1 MKRNLDYFA
10 FFAIIIFLV
19 LFIRIEGVKAQGC
32 VSSQK
37 QLLKTDASQVMLR
50 SIQSRA
56 FDTTDREVT
65 LRTIISTLQDLGFVI
80 DKADATLGSVSA
92 TKLKRYRLPLRMTVT
107 ARLRGETQTLVRANA
122 QYGVQAVEVPE
133 PYQQFFTSLSK
144 AMFLEAHET
153 DGSAEEAP
161 EAKAKTATKVPKA
174 AKAPKAKAVNE
185 KTTTVDEVSGEKAE
199 PEKKEAE
206 EAVEDTEMVTEAKAK
221 TATKVPK
228 AAKAPKAKAV
238 NEVTEEAVKDTE
250 KTHEQIILN
259 IHIKGIENYL
269 GELGVAV
276 FEKRKGYPIRIEH
289 CYEVQWVALTE
300 GTKELDF
307 VFDTLPPGVYAVS
320 VIHDENGN
328 RTLERSGMGA
338 PREGVGFS
346 NDQKFSFY
354 MPRFDKSKFPLA
366 LGDTKE
372 IIIEMNYKHRK

>member
-1 MKRNLDYFA
+1 
-10 FFAIIIFLV
+10 
-19 LFIRIEGVKAQGC
+19 

-37 QLLKTDASQVMLR
+37 QLLQTDASQVMLR

-56 FDTTDREVT
+56 FDTTDREKT
-65 LRTIISTLQDLGFVI
+65 LRTIIATLQDLGFIVN
-80 DKADATLGSVSA
+80 KADALLGTVSA
-92 TKLKRYRLPLRMTVT
+92 TKLDKYALQLTVSI
-107 ARLRGETQTLVRANA
+107 RPRGKTQTLVRVNA
-122 QYGVQAVEVPE
+122 QYFNPYSHAVAVEDPE
-133 PYQQFFTSLSK
+133 PYQNFFTSLSK

-221 TATKVPK
+221 MATK

-276 FEKRKGYPIRIEH
+276 FEKKKGYPIHIEH
-289 CYEVQWVALTE
+289 CYEAQWVALTE

-307 VFDTLPPGVYAVS
+307 VFDTLSPGVYAVS

-346 NDQKFSFY
+346 NDQKFSFL
-354 MPRFDKSKFPLA
+354 MPRFDKSKLPLV
-366 LGDTKE
+366 LGDTKN
-372 IIIEMNYKHRK
+372 IVITMDYKHRK

>member
-32 VSSQK
+32 SASRK
-37 QLLKTDASQVMLR
+37 QLLQTDSSQVMLR
-50 SIQSRA
+50 SIQTRA
-56 FDTTDREVT
+56 FDTTDREKT
-65 LRTIISTLQDLGFVI
+65 LRTIISTLQDLGFIV
-80 DKADATLGSVSA
+80 DKADALLGTVSA
-92 TKLKRYRLPLRMTVT
+92 TKLDKYALQLTVSI
-107 ARLRGETQTLVRANA
+107 RPRGKTQTLVRANA
-122 QYGVQAVEVPE
+122 QYFNPYSHAVAVEDPE
-133 PYQQFFTSLSK
+133 PYQNFFTSLAK

-153 DGSAEEAP
+153 DGSAEEPP
-161 EAKAKTATKVPKA
+161 EAKV
-174 AKAPKAKAVNE
+174 
-185 KTTTVDEVSGEKAE
+185 
-199 PEKKEAE
+199 
-206 EAVEDTEMVTEAKAK
+206 K

-238 NEVTEEAVKDTE
+238 NEVTEEAVKDAE

>member
-1 MKRNLDYFA
+1 MKKDLICLA
-10 FFAIIIFLV
+10 PLPILIFFV
-19 LFIRIEGVKAQGC
+19 LMMGSGC

-37 QLLKTDASQVMLR
+37 QLLYSESSQVKLR

-56 FDTTDREVT
+56 FDTTDREKT
-65 LRTIISTLQDLGFVI
+65 LRTIISTLQDLGFIVN
-80 DKADATLGSVSA
+80 KADALLGTVSA
-92 TKLKRYRLPLRMTVT
+92 TKLDKYALQLTVSI
-107 ARLRGETQTLVRANA
+107 RPRGKTQTLVRANA
-122 QYGVQAVEVPE
+122 QYFGGYHAVAVEDPE
-133 PYQQFFTSLSK
+133 PYQNFFTSLAK

-153 DGSAEEAP
+153 DGSTKEPP
-161 EAKAKTATKVPKA
+161 EAKAKTATKVPKD

-276 FEKRKGYPIRIEH
+276 FEKKKGYPIHIEH
-289 CYEVQWVALTE
+289 CYEAQWVALTE

-307 VFDTLPPGVYAVS
+307 VFDTLSPGVYAVS

-366 LGDTKE
+366 LGDTKD
-372 IIIEMNYKHRK
+372 IIIKMNYKHRK

>member
-206 EAVEDTEMVTEAKAK
+206 EAVEDTEMVTEETTESAE
-221 TATKVPK
+221 
-228 AAKAPKAKAV
+228 
-238 NEVTEEAVKDTE
+238 EVTEEAVKDTE

-276 FEKRKGYPIRIEH
+276 FEKKIGYPIHIEH
-289 CYEVQWVALTE
+289 CYEAQWVALTE

-307 VFDTLPPGVYAVS
+307 VFDTLSPGVYAVS

-354 MPRFDKSKFPLA
+354 MPRFNKSKLPLA
-366 LGDTKE
+366 LGDTKDIVINNE
-372 IIIEMNYKHRK
+372 L

>member
-32 VSSQK
+32 TASRK
-37 QLLKTDASQVMLR
+37 QLLQMDSSQVELR

-56 FDTTDREVT
+56 FDTTDREKT
-65 LRTIISTLQDLGFVI
+65 LRTIISTLQDLGFIV
-80 DKADATLGSVSA
+80 DKADAILGTVSA
-92 TKLKRYRLPLRMTVT
+92 TKLDKYALSMTVSV
-107 ARLRGETQTLVRANA
+107 RSRGKTQTLVRANA
-122 QYGVQAVEVPE
+122 QYFGGYQTVAVEDPE
-133 PYQQFFTSLSK
+133 PYQRFFTSLAK

-185 KTTTVDEVSGEKAE
+185 KTTMVDEVSGEKAE

-221 TATKVPK
+221 MATK

-259 IHIKGIENYL
+259 IHIKGIENYP

-276 FEKRKGYPIRIEH
+276 FEKKKGYPIHIEH
-289 CYEVQWVALTE
+289 CYEAQWVALTE

-307 VFDTLPPGVYAVS
+307 VFDTLSPGVYAVS

-366 LGDTKE
+366 LGDTKN
-372 IIIEMNYKHRK
+372 IIIKMNYKHRK

>member
-37 QLLKTDASQVMLR
+37 QLLQTDASQVMLR

-56 FDTTDREVT
+56 FDTTDREKT
-65 LRTIISTLQDLGFVI
+65 LRTIISTLQDLGFVV
-80 DKADATLGSVSA
+80 DKADAMLGTVSA
-92 TKLKRYRLPLRMTVT
+92 TKLDKYHLRMTVSI
-107 ARLRGETQTLVRANA
+107 RPRGKTQTLVRANA
-122 QYGVQAVEVPE
+122 QYFGGYQTVAVEDPE
-133 PYQQFFTSLSK
+133 PYQRFFTSLGK

-153 DGSAEEAP
+153 DGSTEEAP
-161 EAKAKTATKVPKA
+161 
-174 AKAPKAKAVNE
+174 
-185 KTTTVDEVSGEKAE
+185 
-199 PEKKEAE
+199 
-206 EAVEDTEMVTEAKAK
+206 EAKAK

-276 FEKRKGYPIRIEH
+276 FEKKKGYPIHIEH
-289 CYEVQWVALTE
+289 CYEAQWVALTE

-307 VFDTLPPGVYAVS
+307 VFDTLSPGVYAVS

>member
-37 QLLKTDASQVMLR
+37 QLLQTDASQVMLR

-56 FDTTDREVT
+56 FDTTDREKT
-65 LRTIISTLQDLGFVI
+65 LRTIISTLQDLGFIVN
-80 DKADATLGSVSA
+80 KADALLGTVSA
-92 TKLKRYRLPLRMTVT
+92 TKLDKYALQLTVSIRT
-107 ARLRGETQTLVRANA
+107 RGKTQTLVRANA
-122 QYGVQAVEVPE
+122 QYFNPYSHAVAVEDPE
-133 PYQQFFTSLSK
+133 PYQNFFTSLAK

-153 DGSAEEAP
+153 DGSTKEPP
-161 EAKAKTATKVPKA
+161 EAKAKTAIKVPKA

-206 EAVEDTEMVTEAKAK
+206 EAVEDTEMVTEETTESAE
-221 TATKVPK
+221 
-228 AAKAPKAKAV
+228 
-238 NEVTEEAVKDTE
+238 EVTEEAVKDTE

-366 LGDTKE
+366 LGDTKD
-372 IIIEMNYKHRK
+372 IIIKMNYKHRK

>member
-1 MKRNLDYFA
+1 MKKDLICLA
-10 FFAIIIFLV
+10 SLPILIFFVLV
-19 LFIRIEGVKAQGC
+19 MGNGC

-37 QLLKTDASQVMLR
+37 QLLYSESSQVMLR
-50 SIQSRA
+50 SIQTRA
-56 FDTTDREVT
+56 FDTTDREKT
-65 LRTIISTLQDLGFVI
+65 LRTIISTLQDLGFIV
-80 DKADATLGSVSA
+80 DKADAILGTVSA
-92 TKLKRYRLPLRMTVT
+92 TKLDKYALSMTVSV
-107 ARLRGETQTLVRANA
+107 RSRGKTQTLVRANA
-122 QYGVQAVEVPE
+122 QYFGGYQTVAVEDPE
-133 PYQQFFTSLSK
+133 PYQRFFTSLAK

-206 EAVEDTEMVTEAKAK
+206 EAVEDTEMVTEETTESAE
-221 TATKVPK
+221 
-228 AAKAPKAKAV
+228 
-238 NEVTEEAVKDTE
+238 EVTEEAVKDTE

-276 FEKRKGYPIRIEH
+276 FEKKKGYPIHIEH
-289 CYEVQWVALTE
+289 CYEAQWVALTE

-307 VFDTLPPGVYAVS
+307 VFDTLSPGVYAVS

-366 LGDTKE
+366 LGDTKN
-372 IIIEMNYKHRK
+372 IVITMDYKHRK